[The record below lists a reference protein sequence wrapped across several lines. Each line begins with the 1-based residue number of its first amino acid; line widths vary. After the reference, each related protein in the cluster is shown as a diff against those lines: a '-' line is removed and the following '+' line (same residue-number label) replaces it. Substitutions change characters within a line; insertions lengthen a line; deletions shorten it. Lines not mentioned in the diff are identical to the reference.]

1 MRSPCTQRLPS
12 IGEEPPEQCRRSA
25 LHSAQAGNEL
35 PRAPSPG
42 AGGAR
47 RGRKRPFVPRRS
59 SGNEPPSGRHSAPGG
74 AARPRG
80 LFVPLSAPR
89 APECAGGHFPARFGG
104 GWNSYEEA
112 VLGKAEVGTSR
123 VWCFCGGL
131 CAGRS
136 GASLFLLSPSR
147 LVAWDA
153 LPVSDCEN
161 ENQPYGKSCLFKV
174 SHRE

>member
-1 MRSPCTQRLPS
+1 MRRPCTQRLPS

-80 LFVPLSAPR
+80 LFVPLSVPR

-104 GWNSYEEA
+104 FGTVTRRRCWGKLKLGPPAFGASAAVCVQAGVGLVSFCCPLAGWWHGMLSQSVTA
-112 VLGKAEVGTSR
+112 KMKISLIGKA
-123 VWCFCGGL
+123 
-131 CAGRS
+131 A
-136 GASLFLLSPSR
+136 
-147 LVAWDA
+147 
-153 LPVSDCEN
+153 
-161 ENQPYGKSCLFKV
+161 CLK
-174 SHRE
+174 